1 MEWRACPNEAR
12 AEAADNMAAT
22 KDKELR
28 LLYEQKAWGQQEKET
43 PTLPTVF
50 DVRCTRQ
57 IEKRGCLGEIIG
69 RQQQVKKQEF
79 KLRNEQGW
87 GS

>member
-1 MEWRACPNEAR
+1 MERRVCPNEAR
-12 AEAADNMAAT
+12 AEATDNMAAPEDT
-22 KDKELR
+22 ELR
-28 LLYEQKAWGQQEKET
+28 LLYEQKARGQQEKET

-57 IEKRGCLGEIIG
+57 TEKRGCLGKIFG
-69 RQQQVKKQEF
+69 RQQQVKKLF

>member
-1 MEWRACPNEAR
+1 MEWRVCPNEAR
-12 AEAADNMAAT
+12 AEATDNMAVPEDT
-22 KDKELR
+22 
-28 LLYEQKAWGQQEKET
+28 EQKARGQQEKET

-57 IEKRGCLGEIIG
+57 TEKRGCLGKIFG
-69 RQQQVKKQEF
+69 RQQQVKKLF

>member
-1 MEWRACPNEAR
+1 MCPNEAR
-12 AEAADNMAAT
+12 AEATDNMAAPEDT
-22 KDKELR
+22 
-28 LLYEQKAWGQQEKET
+28 EQKARGQQEKET

-57 IEKRGCLGEIIG
+57 TEKRGCLGKIFG
-69 RQQQVKKQEF
+69 RQQQVKKLF

>member
-28 LLYEQKAWGQQEKET
+28 LLYEQKAWG
-43 PTLPTVF
+43 LPFLQSLTSGAQGRLRRE
-50 DVRCTRQ
+50 DAWGRS
-57 IEKRGCLGEIIG
+57 LGDSN
-69 RQQQVKKQEF
+69 R
-79 KLRNEQGW
+79 
-87 GS
+87 